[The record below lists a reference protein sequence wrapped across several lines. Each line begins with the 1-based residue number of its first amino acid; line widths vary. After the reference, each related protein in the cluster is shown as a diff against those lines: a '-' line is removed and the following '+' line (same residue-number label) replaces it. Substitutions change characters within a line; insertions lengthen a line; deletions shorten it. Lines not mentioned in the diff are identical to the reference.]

1 MVVIQNTK
9 FYFESFTFD
18 LKILCLM
25 KNKILFFNIF
35 LERVFIKQNI
45 NDKEFVI
52 LIEKTPKGLYI
63 VVINNTF
70 FKNIIFY

>member
-1 MVVIQNTK
+1 
-9 FYFESFTFD
+9 
-18 LKILCLM
+18 M